1 MIPDVFRAPAMQHG
15 SARRQPG
22 NTPHRPRRRH
32 AQAGFT
38 LIEVLVA
45 LSITGTALLAGLQG
59 AQALERLA
67 ERQTEQWLAQLCAR
81 NALTSLRLHGLYPPT
96 GEHDSSCQQMG
107 QSYTVHLTISPTPNP
122 SFRAVQA
129 RVFKPQPA
137 DGSTASAPTSL
148 LQLSTLVGRY

>member
-1 MIPDVFRAPAMQHG
+1 MNPDVFRAPAMQHR
-15 SARRQPG
+15 SARHQPG
-22 NTPHRPRRRH
+22 NTPHRQSRRRT
-32 AQAGFT
+32 QAGFT

-59 AQALERLA
+59 ARALERLA

-81 NALTSLRLHGLYPPT
+81 NALTSLRLHALYPPT

-107 QSYTVHLTISPTPNP
+107 QAYPVHLTISPTPNP
-122 SFRAVQA
+122 SFRAVQV

-137 DGSTASAPTSL
+137 DGGGAGAPTSL
-148 LQLSTLVGRY
+148 LQLSTLVSRY